1 MHSACAQGIICSKL
15 PPLRQQL
22 QELLPWRRLAF
33 TVAERTPKTS
43 DALGSPFAVSRPA
56 RREDFWT
63 PSLLRTLE
71 PNASPAAGSR
81 LQERRPEPCSRRD
94 PQSGAGGGGCRL
106 RAAGPARPGPV
117 RAASHGARWGGGGC
131 CSCAKTR
138 ASGWEALRKTPSAP
152 CSPSV
157 RPEIF
162 FFYILF
168 CRGAGEP
175 CGSKSAVAVST
186 SCTRVRLAHSAL
198 LLTYWGEGKNTQRNW
213 SEARFAKVK
222 N

>member
-1 MHSACAQGIICSKL
+1 M
-15 PPLRQQL
+15 
-22 QELLPWRRLAF
+22 
-33 TVAERTPKTS
+33 AERTPKTS

-94 PQSGAGGGGCRL
+94 PQSGAGRGGGRGVPAAGCRP
-106 RAAGPARPGPV
+106 GPARPGARRQPRGAVGGVGGAAAAPRRGPRVEKHFEKHRQPHVPPQFV
-117 RAASHGARWGGGGC
+117 RRFFF
-131 CSCAKTR
+131 
-138 ASGWEALRKTPSAP
+138 
-152 CSPSV
+152 
-157 RPEIF
+157 F

-186 SCTRVRLAHSAL
+186 SCTRVRLAHSAP
-198 LLTYWGEGKNTQRNW
+198 LLTYWGEGKNTQRN
-213 SEARFAKVK
+213 
-222 N
+222 